1 MSNASDFVI
10 ENGVL
15 KKYKGSGGDVIIP
28 DSVTSIGNGVFYNR
42 KNLTSVTIPDSVT
55 SIGNNAFEGCKSLRS
70 IIIPDGVTSIDYGT
84 FESCENLTNITIPDS
99 VTSIHDAFEGTAWY
113 NNHPDGFVY
122 AGKVI
127 YKYKG
132 TLPKNTPIILREGT
146 KGIARHYPR
155 QRDEYRPQCVFWMQ
169 KPEKRYYPRQRD
181 KYRQPCILRL

>member
-1 MSNASDFVI
+1 M
-10 ENGVL
+10 
-15 KKYKGSGGDVIIP
+15 
-28 DSVTSIGNGVFYNR
+28 TSIGNGVFYNR
-42 KNLTSVTIPDSVT
+42 KNLTSVTIPDSVTSIGKNAFRDCKNLTSVTIPDSVT

-132 TLPKNTPIILREGT
+132 TAEHIEYVIEKLENTPNKIHNMRAYLLTVLYNSIDTLDTDSLYGN
-146 KGIARHYPR
+146 
-155 QRDEYRPQCVFWMQ
+155 
-169 KPEKRYYPRQRD
+169 
-181 KYRQPCILRL
+181 